1 MHRPPPAL
9 ESDMKIRPLE
19 RAVSLLLAAV
29 ITLGMLGGIDQLAG
43 QQEASPLWAA
53 AVMAKRV

>member
-1 MHRPPPAL
+1 
-9 ESDMKIRPLE
+9 MKIRPLE
-19 RAVSLLLAAV
+19 RAVSLVLAAV
-29 ITLGMLGGIDQLAG
+29 VTIGMLGGIDQLAG